1 MTWCFQHAPSKEAI
15 PYDQFDCLG
24 SSPYETEEMKE
35 GKIWSVTYAVENKS
49 LTGTKDK
56 KVPAPAPEHAH
67 VSVPAPSPAPSP
79 APAGCKGFWHGLD
92 KWRSEEANPSWSS
105 HWRRKSPGGKL
116 SSPSPLSSSPLL
128 SHSVYIHHQHHHHPF
143 RTSLLKISNKR
154 TNKNIL
160 LCAEGFGQGFFFSF
174 GQKNHKK
181 IKKSKQKIK
190 KRRRKT

>member
-1 MTWCFQHAPSKEAI
+1 MGNSAIALSCDCLQLLVTMSLKKYLDYICMNLCWNCHCTIIFPPHGSLIMTWCFQHAPSKEAI
-15 PYDQFDCLG
+15 PYDQYDCLG

-35 GKIWSVTYAVENKS
+35 GKIWRVTYAVENKS

-56 KVPAPAPEHAH
+56 KVPAPAPGHAPVP

-79 APAGCKGFWHGLD
+79 APAGCKGFRHGLD

-128 SHSVYIHHQHHHHPF
+128 PNSVYNHH
-143 RTSLLKISNKR
+143 
-154 TNKNIL
+154 
-160 LCAEGFGQGFFFSF
+160 
-174 GQKNHKK
+174 
-181 IKKSKQKIK
+181 
-190 KRRRKT
+190 